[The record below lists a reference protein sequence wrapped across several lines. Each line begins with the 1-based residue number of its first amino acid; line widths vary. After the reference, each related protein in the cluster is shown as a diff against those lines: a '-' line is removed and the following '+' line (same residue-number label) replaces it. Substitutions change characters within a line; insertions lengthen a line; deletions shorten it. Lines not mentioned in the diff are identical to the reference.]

1 MTSDEIR
8 SSFIDYF
15 RDRGHT
21 VVPSAPLIPADDPT
35 LLFTNAGMNQFK
47 DVFLGIG
54 NRDYNRAVDTQK
66 CMRVSGKH
74 NDLEEVGYSKSHHT
88 FFEMLGNWSFGDYY
102 KREAIAFA
110 WELVTEIWKM
120 PKEKLWAS
128 VHLDDDESE
137 SLWHEVTDINP
148 GHVQR
153 FDDKDNF
160 WQMADTGPC
169 GPNSELHIDL
179 GPAACPTPDKEH
191 ECGVNTCDRYR
202 EFWNLVFI
210 QYNRDE
216 SGTLHPLPATHVDTG
231 LGFERAVAILQGV
244 DSNYKTD
251 VFTPLIDTIANL
263 TDREYSD
270 GDGGVPHR
278 VIADHSRCLTFAIGD
293 GVMPSNEGRG
303 YVIRRLLR
311 RAVLY
316 GKRLG
321 QDQPFIYKIVDK
333 VIDLL
338 GDTFPDV
345 RPRQDFVQRIVEGEE
360 RQFHH
365 TLDRG
370 LDLLDASL
378 ESLKS
383 SKRSVLAGDRAFE
396 LYDTFGFPLDLT
408 RILTKER
415 GVSVDEQGFTESMSR
430 QRERSRANWKAA
442 GGTDKGQEIYAE
454 ILSESGKTEFLGY
467 DHHSAE
473 SIIVALIQANELVS
487 GVTEGDDVSVVLNR
501 TPFYGES
508 GGQIGDAGT
517 IEGRGATLEVVTTS
531 KPSPDL
537 FLHKC
542 RVVEGEIT
550 AAASVEARIDA
561 NRRVHIAASHTA
573 THILHSALRNVLGDH
588 VGQAGSLVEPGRLR
602 FDFTHFEAV
611 SSDLLHDIETYINE
625 KIRLN
630 YSLEIDFMPLQKAK
644 DKGALAFFG
653 DKYGE
658 IVRLVQIGDYSK
670 ELCGG
675 THVNATGEIGL
686 VKLVN
691 ESSIAAGV
699 RRIEALTGA
708 KAYENVCSQDDTL
721 SRLAELLKTPT
732 HRVSERVEAILKEN
746 RLLEVQLEALKEQL
760 AKSSVADLANDAAV
774 VDGFKVVASI
784 VENADRNGLRRL
796 VDELKGR
803 IESGVVVLAAT
814 DGDEATFVAGV
825 TSNLAGDSGLHA
837 GKILQEVVRIADGRG
852 GGRPELA
859 QGGCKNPS
867 KAKDAIDEVAKIVA
881 NQA

>member
-1 MTSDEIR
+1 
-8 SSFIDYF
+8 
-15 RDRGHT
+15 
-21 VVPSAPLIPADDPT
+21 
-35 LLFTNAGMNQFK
+35 
-47 DVFLGIG
+47 
-54 NRDYNRAVDTQK
+54 
-66 CMRVSGKH
+66 
-74 NDLEEVGYSKSHHT
+74 
-88 FFEMLGNWSFGDYY
+88 
-102 KREAIAFA
+102 
-110 WELVTEIWKM
+110 
-120 PKEKLWAS
+120 LWAS
-128 VHLDDDESE
+128 VHLDDDDSE
-137 SLWHEVTDINP
+137 NLWYRETDLSA
-148 GHVQR
+148 GQVLR

-179 GPAACPTPDKEH
+179 GPEACPTPDKEH
-191 ECGVNTCDRYR
+191 TCAVNACDRYR

-216 SGTLHPLPATHVDTG
+216 SGTLHPLPETHVDTG
-231 LGFERAVAILQGV
+231 MGFERAVAILQGV

-251 VFTPLIDTIANL
+251 VFMPLIDAIANL
-263 TDREYSD
+263 TDRGYSD

-321 QDQPFIYKIVDK
+321 MDQPFIYKIVDK
-333 VIDLL
+333 VVDLL

-345 RPRQDFVQRIVEGEE
+345 KPRQDFVKRIVEGEE
-360 RQFHH
+360 RRFHQ

-378 ESLKS
+378 ESLES
-383 SKRSVLAGDRAFE
+383 SNQSVLAGNRAFE

-408 RILTKER
+408 RILTEER
-415 GVSVDEQGFTESMSR
+415 GISVDEQEFKESMSR

-442 GGTDKGQEIYAE
+442 GGADKGSEIYAE
-454 ILSESGKTEFLGY
+454 VLGESGKTEFLGY
-467 DHHSAE
+467 EEYIAE
-473 SIIVALIQANELVS
+473 AEIIALIQANELVS
-487 GVTEGDDVSVVLNR
+487 GATEGDSVSVVLNR

-537 FLHKC
+537 FLHECK
-542 RVVEGEIT
+542 VIEGEIT
-550 AAASVEARIDA
+550 AAASVEAKIDA
-561 NRRVHIAASHTA
+561 DRREHIAVSHTA
-573 THILHSALRNVLGDH
+573 THILHSALRNTLGDH

-630 YSLEIDFMPLQKAK
+630 DSIEIDFMPLQQAK
-644 DKGALAFFG
+644 DRGALAFFG

-658 IVRLVQIGDYSK
+658 IVRLVQIGDYSQ

-708 KAYENVCSQDDTL
+708 KAYENVRSQDDTL
-721 SRLAELLKTPT
+721 SRLANLLKTPT
-732 HRVSERVEAILKEN
+732 HHLTERVEALLEEN
-746 RLLEVQLEALKEQL
+746 RLLERQLEALKGQL
-760 AKSSVADLANDAAV
+760 AKSSIADLAQDAAV
-774 VDGFKVVASI
+774 VNGVKVVASV
-784 VENADRNGLRRL
+784 VENTDRNGLRHL

-803 IESGVVVLAAT
+803 IKSGVIVLAAAN
-814 DGDEATFVAGV
+814 GDEATFVAGV
-825 TSNLAGDSGLHA
+825 TSNLAQDKGLHA
-837 GKILQEVVRIADGRG
+837 GKIIQEVVRVAGGRG

-859 QGGCKNPS
+859 QGGCKDSN
-867 KAKDAIDEVAKIVA
+867 KAKDAIDEVVKIVA
-881 NQA
+881 DQV

>member
-1 MTSDEIR
+1 
-8 SSFIDYF
+8 
-15 RDRGHT
+15 
-21 VVPSAPLIPADDPT
+21 
-35 LLFTNAGMNQFK
+35 
-47 DVFLGIG
+47 
-54 NRDYNRAVDTQK
+54 
-66 CMRVSGKH
+66 
-74 NDLEEVGYSKSHHT
+74 
-88 FFEMLGNWSFGDYY
+88 
-102 KREAIAFA
+102 
-110 WELVTEIWKM
+110 M